1 MSFNPVQPSITLYI
15 LLLTSA
21 PVLFSPP
28 LQGYGWTR
36 GLVHL
41 LLWKTYPPDTLH
53 AFSTSTI
60 TKLYNSSP
68 PDPSIH
74 SCKAKTVEHVHVMIR
89 PRALWVIIFGESVIQ
104 IPNKVKGISWY
115 MYFNCLSL
123 NYNQYNYDNTI
134 TCIGYLAYV
143 SL

>member
-28 LQGYGWTR
+28 LQGYGLTR

-53 AFSTSTI
+53 ALFAT
-60 TKLYNSSP
+60 LP
-68 PDPSIH
+68 CVVD
-74 SCKAKTVEHVHVMIR
+74 
-89 PRALWVIIFGESVIQ
+89 RARL
-104 IPNKVKGISWY
+104 
-115 MYFNCLSL
+115 
-123 NYNQYNYDNTI
+123 
-134 TCIGYLAYV
+134 LAHQQ
-143 SL
+143 